1 MTCYTWRFSSAH
13 RIQQFFIFMGFFSTY
28 FCFVLLWLLNYPFL
42 VILQHLVG
50 PMKNNHEKKIT
61 PRLSLIKKHSLLHF
75 PFSYLLGII
84 WVFLIIL
91 SICHFL
97 NLPLA
102 LLSSVV
108 YPHPNP
114 PLCQPVHC
122 FCFCP
127 AGQTVPAPLLFI
139 PVPFPSLSSALHMD

>member
-1 MTCYTWRFSSAH
+1 MLHMKIFKCTQNSTIFHFYGLFLLHIFALCFLAH
-13 RIQQFFIFMGFFSTY
+13 LFY
-28 FCFVLLWLLNYPFL
+28 AHHPFL

-50 PMKNNHEKKIT
+50 PMKNSKIT
-61 PRLSLIKKHSLLHF
+61 PGLSLIKKHSLLHF
-75 PFSYLLGII
+75 PFSYPLGIL

-91 SICHFL
+91 PICHFL
-97 NLPLA
+97 NLLLA
-102 LLSSVV
+102 LLSSVL

-139 PVPFPSLSSALHMD
+139 PFPFPPLSSALHMD